1 MDCGEDMNDLKCRLE
16 LVVEKSPNTILVLD
30 KDLRMQEVVV
40 AKDDFYRDISKIAIG
55 KRPEDV
61 FSDEKTLSEYAG
73 YRVAIH
79 KVLEEQVSAEFT
91 YEVEYKGKN
100 YYYLSQIVPY
110 KEGLVIVYVRNIG
123 ALKGQKDLNELIN
136 TILDRLP
143 LGVFVKDAENHF
155 NYLYWNHFM
164 EEITGIQTAVI
175 EGRDD
180 TEINYDAFI
189 SEDLKRKTDD
199 EIMKSGVTTE
209 FNGRVVA
216 VSGESK
222 DIEVTKFPVYLSSG
236 KPLLLGLW
244 RDVTACNE
252 AEKALKRT
260 RILTK
265 IALKSSDIRTCSIFV
280 NPNSKNDYTDSV
292 VSLNNW
298 DSTDETMVEIPW
310 PMFAG
315 RVHPEDR
322 NSYLESFKSL
332 SSGQISDYKVEVRM
346 MYPGSKE
353 YCWRESTTYIY
364 ERDNIG
370 RPTVILGCST
380 NIQERKDQEIS
391 LEEARNKA
399 EMADKMKSKY
409 LADMSHEIRTPLN
422 AITGFSELM
431 AFADTDE
438 ERMSYYNFVKTNNQ
452 LLMQLINDILD
463 LSKIEADAI
472 KISYALM
479 DVNDLMDTLYAS
491 AKLRIPENVELILE
505 KGAESYLFGTDS
517 NRLLQLVNN
526 LLNNA
531 IKNTKEGS
539 ITMGYTC
546 LPDGQLR
553 FYVKDTG
560 VGIAEDK
567 LNGIFNRFVKINDY
581 VEGIGLGLA
590 ICRGLVAKMDG
601 SIHVESELGVG
612 STFSFVLPT
621 HEPDEIEPL
630 CYRRVP

>member
-1 MDCGEDMNDLKCRLE
+1 MDCGGDMSDLKSRLE
-16 LVVEKSPNTILVLD
+16 LVVEKSPNTILVMD
-30 KDLRMQEVVV
+30 KDGRILEVVI
-40 AKDDFYRDISKIAIG
+40 AKDDFYRDISKIAIN
-55 KRPEDV
+55 KRLEDV
-61 FSDEKTLSEYAG
+61 FSDGKTLSDYMG
-73 YRVAIH
+73 YRIALN
-79 KVLEEQVSAEFT
+79 KALEEQVSTEFT
-91 YEVEYKGKN
+91 HEVEYRGEN

-123 ALKGQKDLNELIN
+123 ALKKQKDLNELIN

-143 LGVFVKDAENHF
+143 LGVFVKDAENQF
-155 NYLYWNHFM
+155 NYLFWNHFM
-164 EEITGIQTAVI
+164 EEITGIRTSAI

-180 TEINYDAFI
+180 TKINHDAFI
-189 SEDLKRKTDD
+189 SEDRKLETDR
-199 EIMKSGVTTE
+199 EIMKSGLTTE
-209 FNGRVVA
+209 LNGKVNTI
-216 VSGESK
+216 SGECK
-222 DIEVTKFPVYLSSG
+222 DIEVTKFPIYLSSG

-244 RDVTACNE
+244 RDVTSRYE
-252 AEKALKRT
+252 TEKALKRT

-280 NPNSKNDYTDSV
+280 NPNSTSDYNDSI

-298 DSTDETMVEIPW
+298 DSTDEAMIEISW
-310 PMFAG
+310 STFLS
-315 RVHPEDR
+315 RVHPDDR
-322 NSYLESFKSL
+322 DHYQKSFNELISGLVSEFKS
-332 SSGQISDYKVEVRM
+332 EVRM
-346 MYPGSKE
+346 LYPGSKD
-353 YCWRESTTYIY
+353 YCWRESTAYIY
-364 ERDNIG
+364 ERDNTG
-370 RPTVILGCST
+370 RPAVILGCST
-380 NIQERKDQEIS
+380 NIQKRKDQEIS

-399 EMADKMKSKY
+399 EKADKMKSKY

-472 KISYALM
+472 KISYDLM

-491 AKLRIPENVELILE
+491 AKLRMPENVKLILE
-505 KGAESYLFGTDS
+505 KGAESCLFGTDS
-517 NRLLQLVNN
+517 IRLLQLVNN

-531 IKNTKEGS
+531 IKNTKKGS

-546 LPDGQLR
+546 LPDQRLR

-601 SIHVESELGVG
+601 SIQVESQLGVG

-621 HEPDEIEPL
+621 HEPDEF
-630 CYRRVP
+630 